1 MVRMTVMMH
10 QMKLVVTKFLS
21 LYPIKMRLHLPLKME
36 KNLQNSAAITIII
49 FKVSHMRKLFFKL
62 FSNDFLKPGLGK
74 QDKFL

>member
-1 MVRMTVMMH
+1 
-10 QMKLVVTKFLS
+10 
-21 LYPIKMRLHLPLKME
+21 ME

-49 FKVSHMRKLFFKL
+49 FKVSHMRKLFFKI